1 MKTRGLPGT
10 LAPMYQELHDG
21 NSVASATAL
30 TWATQASSA
39 SPGRLDPAEAAARAG
54 GRWQSA
60 IHSTCCSI
68 EGSMLLSTEGLP
80 GPVIVNRLGKPAIAT
95 PR

>member
-10 LAPMYQELHDG
+10 LAPTYQELQDG
-21 NSVASATAL
+21 NSVASATSL
-30 TWATQASSA
+30 TCATQASSA
-39 SPGRLDPAEAAARAG
+39 ARGRLDPAEAARAAR
-54 GRWQSA
+54 GRCRSA

-68 EGSMLLSTEGLP
+68 EGSMLLSTDGLP
-80 GPVIVNRLGKPAIAT
+80 GPVIVNRLGKPAIAS